1 MAVHNERSDLAS
13 KPSNLSPFQ
22 IGAIRVEPAR
32 NALLRDGT
40 EYSLE
45 PRIMDVLC
53 VLAAEAG
60 EVVTR
65 ETLIERLWDTE
76 YGADESLTRA
86 ISIIRKVVR
95 QAGETEPYIETIK
108 KRGYRLL
115 QPVSGVVTESERLGS
130 GRPVTRSR
138 WAALVVAAA
147 VIVVFVSATYL
158 LSGRYALHEVAE
170 APTDSASADQIP
182 IAVLPFRPLSN
193 NEADAWFG
201 DGLTEELINALAGVD
216 ELAVVSRT
224 SSFSYKEIDKDIRE
238 IASQLDVD
246 YVVEGSVRTADGK
259 IRVAAQLIRASDG
272 YHVWSG
278 VLENETDATF
288 ELQDEIVREI
298 SRALQLRLQ
307 LGYGEDVAPHGTRD
321 PDAVERYYQGL
332 HVWGNRMR
340 KDGAA
345 REAYDLLRSA
355 VEIDPDFAEAW
366 SALAV
371 IGVSWSSG
379 PLAREKEEFITR
391 VKNDVERAST
401 LRPDDYRLHAAL
413 VIWFT
418 RVEIDLEQALSH
430 LDKAEATAP
439 TADRVLFAKAQ
450 YSWLVGDTKS
460 ALESYRRA
468 IRLDPLNDVAR
479 LGLAVMLAALGET
492 NAAFEFFDSC
502 QQSNCLQEGFVA
514 YGATAAIHSDDQ
526 LIRERWSSIYD
537 RFEAMLESL
546 PDSSKPPVVK
556 INPAYYSIGFRQ
568 PDSEQM
574 TEMVRELFAQ
584 ELITDHI
591 GIWGPSLA
599 QVLPRE
605 TVMDTLV
612 LAYERGD
619 LFSAPFSLS
628 PFYGRNPFP
637 DWVLEH
643 PRYHALWA
651 RPELTRLAE
660 IRQQNGWTD
669 GLPR

>member
-1 MAVHNERSDLAS
+1 
-13 KPSNLSPFQ
+13 
-22 IGAIRVEPAR
+22 
-32 NALLRDGT
+32 
-40 EYSLE
+40 
-45 PRIMDVLC
+45 MDVLC
-53 VLAAEAG
+53 VLSAEAG

-95 QAGETEPYIETIK
+95 QSGETEPYIETIK

-115 QPVSGVVTESERLGS
+115 QPVTGVVAEPECSGS
-130 GRPVTRSR
+130 GRSVPRSR
-138 WAALVVAAA
+138 WTALVVAAT

-158 LSGRYALHEVAE
+158 LSGRYAMHEKAE
-170 APTDSASADQIP
+170 APTDSVRADQIP

-193 NEADAWFG
+193 SEADAWFG
-201 DGLTEELINALAGVD
+201 DGLTEELINALAAVD
-216 ELAVVSRT
+216 KLAVVSRT
-224 SSFSYKEIDKDIRE
+224 SSFSFKEIDKDIRE

-246 YVVEGSVRTADGK
+246 YVVEGSVRTASGK
-259 IRVAAQLIRASDG
+259 IRVAAQLIRATDG

-298 SRALQLRLQ
+298 SRALQLRLH
-307 LGYGEDVAPHGTRD
+307 LGYGENVAPRGAHD
-321 PDAVERYYQGL
+321 SEAVERYYQGV
-332 HVWGNRMR
+332 HVWGNTLR

-345 REAYDLLRSA
+345 QEAYDLFRAA
-355 VEIDPDFAEAW
+355 VEIDPELAEAW
-366 SALAV
+366 SALAI
-371 IGVSWSSG
+371 IGTSWASS
-379 PLAREKEEFITR
+379 PLAREKEDFVAR
-391 VKNDVERAST
+391 VKRDIERAVT
-401 LRPDDYRLHAAL
+401 LQPDDYGLQAAL
-413 VIWFT
+413 VVWFT
-418 RVEIDLEQALSH
+418 GTEVDLEQALLH
-430 LDKAEATAP
+430 LNKAAAIAP
-439 TADRVLFAKAQ
+439 TADRVLVAKAR
-450 YSWLVGDTKS
+450 YSWLVGDTQS

-479 LGLAVMLAALGET
+479 LGLATMLAEVGET

-502 QQSNCLQEGFVA
+502 QQSSCLQEGFVA
-514 YGATAAIHSDDQ
+514 YGATAAILSGDQ
-526 LIRERWSSIYD
+526 LTMQRWSPIYD
-537 RFEAMLESL
+537 RFEAELESI
-546 PDSSKPPVVK
+546 PDSYKPQVVK
-556 INPAYYSIGFRQ
+556 VNPAYYSIGFGQ
-568 PDSEQM
+568 TDSGKTIEL
-574 TEMVRELFAQ
+574 VRELFEQ

-591 GIWGPSLA
+591 GIWGPTLA
-599 QVLPRE
+599 RVLARE

-619 LFSAPFSLS
+619 LFSAPYSLS

-660 IRQQNGWTD
+660 IRRQNGWID
-669 GLPR
+669 GLPK